1 MNKIITTLVALV
13 VCLVSTAKVKPAD
26 ESQIT
31 RVEPPCWWI
40 GMNTSLQIMVQ
51 GPNISECEVELEG
64 KGLKIDKVHKA
75 DNPNFIFIDVAVDKS
90 AKAGVYDLIFTRGK
104 KKFYYAYEFGTKRTE
119 RRISG

>member
-64 KGLKIDKVHKA
+64 KGDR
-75 DNPNFIFIDVAVDKS
+75 KS
-90 AKAGVYDLIFTRGK
+90 VV
-104 KKFYYAYEFGTKRTE
+104 
-119 RRISG
+119 